1 MPVGAGIKLRHLQAF
16 LEVARLRSLTEAA
29 SALNVTQPAVSKTLK
44 ELEALV
50 GVSLMERGPFGGDA
64 DGGRRDLPPLCRPV
78 GRRAGRRARRHRPG
92 AHGLGAA
99 TAHRC
104 PAERCGEHRG
114 RWPPGAIW
122 SAAVAPRSDIV
133 TGPNGHLLD
142 QLRTGAL
149 DVVIGRLGQPDAM
162 QGLAFQQLYSEQV
175 VLAVRPGHPLIR
187 DPDLA
192 RLPEFPVLYPNR
204 SAAIR
209 PLVERPDGRK
219 RYRPPAPPDRDG
231 VERFRPGLHPLQRC
245 GVGSSPTVSSPTILR
260 KGNWWRSPSIRGSRW
275 DRSASRPAPPR
286 RIRPTCICSWL
297 RCAKRSTSAA
307 LRGADP
313 QPVSRLPGSR
323 LPTGRAAC
331 RLPRRDRPPVP
342 TCAARCARDRGR

>member
-29 SALNVTQPAVSKTLK
+29 STLNVTQPAVSKTLK

-50 GVSLMERGPFGGDA
+50 GVSLMERGRSGVTLTAEGEIFRHYAGLSVAALGEGL
-64 DGGRRDLPPLCRPV
+64 DGIDQVRMGSERQLRIGALPSVAASIVPLA
-78 GRRAGRRARRHRPG
+78 AGRY
-92 AHGLGAA
+92 L
-99 TAHRC
+99 
-104 PAERCGEHRG
+104 ERG
-114 RWPPGAIW
+114 RGATL
-122 SAAVAPRSDIV
+122 DIV

-192 RLPEFPVLYPNR
+192 RLPEFPVLFPNR

-209 PLVERPDGRK
+209 PLVERLMVANGI
-219 RYRPPAPPDRDG
+219 G
-231 VERFRPGLHPLQRC
+231 
-245 GVGSSPTVSSPTILR
+245 
-260 KGNWWRSPSIRGSRW
+260 
-275 DRSASRPAPPR
+275 
-286 RIRPTCICSWL
+286 
-297 RCAKRSTSAA
+297 
-307 LRGADP
+307 
-313 QPVSRLPGSR
+313 
-323 LPTGRAAC
+323 
-331 RLPRRDRPPVP
+331 RLPRRIETVSNAFGRAFTRSSDAVWIISNGVVANDLAEGQLVALAVDTRITLGPVGIS
-342 TCAARCARDRGR
+342 TRAAEAHTPDLHLFMATMREAVDQRGLARG